1 MQGFW
6 RHPALP
12 AGIVLLVLGLGNW
25 MVSRDKILEYE
36 RRSRAP
42 GVVEG
47 SGSLEGFTR
56 LTPRTNAMLLE
67 RLHRRLGDYG
77 VADAKRD
84 FYTVVQ
90 SGGRLIAVV
99 GLLLV
104 GVGLLQRWRDRRVHR
119 PPARS
124 PVAGTPAAQA

>member
-12 AGIVLLVLGLGNW
+12 AGIVLLVLGFGNW
-25 MVSRDKILEYE
+25 MVSHNKILEYE
-36 RRSRAP
+36 RRSRGP
-42 GVVEG
+42 DVVER
-47 SGSLEGFTR
+47 SESLEGFTQ

-67 RLHRRLGDYG
+67 RLHRRLDYS

-90 SGGRLIAVV
+90 SGGRFIAVV
-99 GLLLV
+99 GLLLM
-104 GVGLLQRWRDRRVHR
+104 GVGLLQRWRDRRVNR
-119 PPARS
+119 SAAEPPLPR
-124 PVAGTPAAQA
+124 TPAARA

>member
-12 AGIVLLVLGLGNW
+12 VGIVLLVLGFGNW
-25 MVSRDKILEYE
+25 MVSRNKILEYE
-36 RRSRAP
+36 RRSRGP
-42 GVVEG
+42 DVVER
-47 SGSLEGFTR
+47 SESLEEFPQ

-90 SGGRLIAVV
+90 SGGRFIAVV
-99 GLLLV
+99 GLLLM
-104 GVGLLQRWRDRRVHR
+104 GVGLLQRWRDRRVNR
-119 PPARS
+119 TAAEPPLPRT
-124 PVAGTPAAQA
+124 PVARA